1 MRNIVEK
8 PIIYPKFLN
17 LTLNKLLTP
26 SNPFDIINIFCF
38 QVLLKNTVRKLF
50 SIYGN
55 AFHHYANQVILQN
68 TRDIGFILYVK
79 MKKMNFRYIVKYQ
92 FLS

>member
-50 SIYGN
+50 STYGN
-55 AFHHYANQVILQN
+55 AFHHYQSQIILQN

-79 MKKMNFRYIVKYQ
+79 MKKMNFQYIVKYQ

>member
-55 AFHHYANQVILQN
+55 AFHHYASQVILQN

>member
-8 PIIYPKFLN
+8 AIIYPKFLN

-26 SNPFDIINIFCF
+26 SNPFDIINIYCF
-38 QVLLKNTVRKLF
+38 QVLLKNTVRKIF
-50 SIYGN
+50 STYGN
-55 AFHHYANQVILQN
+55 AFHHYASQIILQN
-68 TRDIGFILYVK
+68 TCDIGFILYIK
-79 MKKMNFRYIVKYQ
+79 MKKMNFRYIGKFQ